1 MTAPRREPAEPG
13 PGRRNPG
20 PLVPPPRP
28 SQENLREP
36 QDDLHGF
43 PSLDAYENWL
53 ELQDDPYDSLVPD
66 GYEAWRKHGPEF
78 YFVVCQAPGWNPGGP
93 PSLDELLENL
103 ARARDPEPDREA
115 EP

>member
-20 PLVPPPRP
+20 PLVPGPRP

-78 YFVVCQAPGWNPGGP
+78 YFVIAKAPGVGGP

-103 ARARDPEPDREA
+103 ARTREPEPDLEA

>member
-1 MTAPRREPAEPG
+1 VTAPRREPAEPD

-20 PLVPPPRP
+20 PLVPGPRP

-103 ARARDPEPDREA
+103 ARTRDPEPDREA